1 MMELSLTLTTFSL
14 LPLIPAELGASEAS
28 SWRIASGLY
37 ALGAALVAESVALG
51 LNALG
56 AFPSLESGI
65 YFAGLFLHF
74 LAAAFFF
81 IRLLYGAFPRDE
93 G

>member
-37 ALGAALVAESVALG
+37 ALGA
-51 LNALG
+51 
-56 AFPSLESGI
+56 
-65 YFAGLFLHF
+65 
-74 LAAAFFF
+74 
-81 IRLLYGAFPRDE
+81 FPRDE